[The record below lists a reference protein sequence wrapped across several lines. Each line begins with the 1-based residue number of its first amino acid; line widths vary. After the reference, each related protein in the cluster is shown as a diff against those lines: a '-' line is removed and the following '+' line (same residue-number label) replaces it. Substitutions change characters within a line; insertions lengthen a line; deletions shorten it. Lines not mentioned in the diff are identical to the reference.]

1 MRLYFM
7 GICGTAMG
15 HVALLARELR
25 HEVCGAD
32 TGVYPPMSE
41 VLKAAGVG
49 VFEGYD
55 AARLQSLRPDLIIV
69 GNVITRGNPEM
80 EWLLD
85 TRALPYTSLPAFL
98 GESVLRHR
106 RNLVVTG
113 THGKTTTAALAAFLL
128 RTTRGEPGWL
138 IGGVP
143 RDLPTGASAGRPQAP
158 FVIEG
163 DEYDSAFFDKRS
175 KFIHYWPWLIT
186 INNIEFDHADIFHD
200 LKDVGRA
207 FAHLLKIVPHN
218 GFALVNGDDANI
230 AALPP
235 APWTTVF
242 RVGTAESCDLR
253 LENFS
258 EDENGASFDLVWRGQ
273 RWDTVRWGLPGLF
286 NARNAAMA
294 ALAAG
299 LALDPREPARL
310 PLGALA
316 SFQGVRRRQELLRQD
331 ERVAVI
337 EDFGHH
343 PTAMRETLA
352 ALRKKHPGRRL
363 LACFE
368 PRSNTARL
376 RVFQTE
382 LAEALAQADGVFIG
396 PIHRV
401 EKTPESERLDL
412 NALCAQINGGANGMV
427 KARHFAANQ
436 ELLAAVLAAAR
447 ETGAPCLAV
456 FFTNGSFD
464 GIIAEFAR
472 EA

>member
-15 HVALLARELR
+15 HAALLARELR

-55 AARLQSLRPDLIIV
+55 AARLQLLRPDLVIV

-85 TRALPYTSLPAFL
+85 TRSLPYTSLPAFL

-113 THGKTTTAALAAFLL
+113 THGKTTTAALTAFLL
-128 RTTRGEPGWL
+128 RAARGEPGWL

-143 RDLPTGASAGRPQAP
+143 RDLPTGAAAGRPQAP
-158 FVIEG
+158 FIIEG

-175 KFIHYWPWLIT
+175 KFIHYWPWLVT

-207 FAHLLKIVPHN
+207 FAHLLKIVPRN

-235 APWTTVF
+235 AP
-242 RVGTAESCDLR
+242 
-253 LENFS
+253 
-258 EDENGASFDLVWRGQ
+258 
-273 RWDTVRWGLPGLF
+273 
-286 NARNAAMA
+286 
-294 ALAAG
+294 
-299 LALDPREPARL
+299 
-310 PLGALA
+310 
-316 SFQGVRRRQELLRQD
+316 
-331 ERVAVI
+331 
-337 EDFGHH
+337 
-343 PTAMRETLA
+343 
-352 ALRKKHPGRRL
+352 
-363 LACFE
+363 
-368 PRSNTARL
+368 
-376 RVFQTE
+376 
-382 LAEALAQADGVFIG
+382 
-396 PIHRV
+396 
-401 EKTPESERLDL
+401 
-412 NALCAQINGGANGMV
+412 
-427 KARHFAANQ
+427 
-436 ELLAAVLAAAR
+436 
-447 ETGAPCLAV
+447 
-456 FFTNGSFD
+456 
-464 GIIAEFAR
+464 
-472 EA
+472 